1 MAEDNRNKPLYMISV
16 AAELTGMH
24 PQTLRVYESKGL
36 VNPQRSG
43 GNTRL
48 YSRADIE
55 RLELINQLTDEGIN
69 LAGVVRI
76 LDMKERAEERERENE
91 KLRARVRQLEDE
103 LHEYKMQRRSPP
115 WPRATARLTP
125 NKSCASCW
133 APAEIS
139 RLRRSAERRNGST
152 LRGSHLDNLTF
163 NFKGATRRSA
173 PFRFTSPCLKCGPL
187 AVRPLPAALLSPD
200 TVG

>member
-1 MAEDNRNKPLYMISV
+1 MISV

-76 LDMKERAEERERENE
+76 PRYEEACRGERERENE
-91 KLRARVRQLEDE
+91 KPPRPRAPARGRAARVQDAEED
-103 LHEYKMQRRSPP
+103 HCPGP
-115 WPRATARLTP
+115 ARWL
-125 NKSCASCW
+125 
-133 APAEIS
+133 
-139 RLRRSAERRNGST
+139 G
-152 LRGSHLDNLTF
+152 
-163 NFKGATRRSA
+163 
-173 PFRFTSPCLKCGPL
+173 
-187 AVRPLPAALLSPD
+187 
-200 TVG
+200 

>member
-55 RLELINQLTDEGIN
+55 CLELINQLTDEGIN

-76 LDMKERAEERERENE
+76 MDMRERALE
-91 KLRARVRQLEDE
+91 KDAEIDELRARVRALEDE
-103 LHEYKMQRRSPP
+103 VHEFRMREKI
-115 WPRATARLTP
+115 TALARYDGQNPEQLMRGLL
-125 NKSCASCW
+125 AS
-133 APAEIS
+133 
-139 RLRRSAERRNGST
+139 G
-152 LRGSHLDNLTF
+152 
-163 NFKGATRRSA
+163 KGE
-173 PFRFTSPCLKCGPL
+173 
-187 AVRPLPAALLSPD
+187 
-200 TVG
+200 

>member
-1 MAEDNRNKPLYMISV
+1 MSQDGRDKPLYMISV

-36 VNPQRSG
+36 VNPKRSG

-48 YSRADIE
+48 CSQSDIE

-91 KLRARVRQLEDE
+91 KLREQLRRAQDE
-103 LHEYKMQRRSPP
+103 LHELKMQKRITALA
-115 WPRATARLTP
+115 PRDG
-125 NKSCASCW
+125 
-133 APAEIS
+133 
-139 RLRRSAERRNGST
+139 SANPEQV
-152 LRGSHLDNLTF
+152 LRG
-163 NFKGATRRSA
+163 
-173 PFRFTSPCLKCGPL
+173 
-187 AVRPLPAALLSPD
+187 LLGGGSL
-200 TVG
+200 

>member
-1 MAEDNRNKPLYMISV
+1 MGEDNRNKPLYMIGV

-76 LDMKERAEERERENE
+76 LDMKERAEEREREND
-91 KLRARVRQLEDE
+91 KLARACVSLMSSCTSTRCRKESL
-103 LHEYKMQRRSPP
+103 RS
-115 WPRATARLTP
+115 PRATGLPTP
-125 NKSCASCW
+125 NRCCAVFW
-133 APAEIS
+133 AVHKIS
-139 RLRRSAERRNGST
+139 RSVARCPKF
-152 LRGSHLDNLTF
+152 NL
-163 NFKGATRRSA
+163 
-173 PFRFTSPCLKCGPL
+173 L
-187 AVRPLPAALLSPD
+187 
-200 TVG
+200 

>member
-1 MAEDNRNKPLYMISV
+1 MSQDGRDKPLYMISV

-36 VNPQRSG
+36 VNPKRSG

-48 YSRADIE
+48 HSQSDIE

-91 KLRARVRQLEDE
+91 KLREQLRRAQDE
-103 LHEYKMQRRSPP
+103 LHELKMQKRITALA
-115 WPRATARLTP
+115 PRDG
-125 NKSCASCW
+125 
-133 APAEIS
+133 
-139 RLRRSAERRNGST
+139 SANPEQV
-152 LRGSHLDNLTF
+152 LRG
-163 NFKGATRRSA
+163 
-173 PFRFTSPCLKCGPL
+173 
-187 AVRPLPAALLSPD
+187 LLGGGSL
-200 TVG
+200 

>member
-115 WPRATARLTP
+115 WPRATAQLTP
-125 NKSCASCW
+125 SKSCASCW
-133 APAEIS
+133 APAGICS
-139 RLRRSAERRNGST
+139 Y
-152 LRGSHLDNLTF
+152 
-163 NFKGATRRSA
+163 
-173 PFRFTSPCLKCGPL
+173 
-187 AVRPLPAALLSPD
+187 AVYQTA
-200 TVG
+200 

>member
-1 MAEDNRNKPLYMISV
+1 MYKIVQSWQQYFSNNVKPPRRAVSYTHLDVYKRQ
-16 AAELTGMH
+16 H

-103 LHEYKMQRRSPP
+103 LHEYKMQKKITALA
-115 WPRATARLTP
+115 PRD
-125 NKSCASCW
+125 
-133 APAEIS
+133 
-139 RLRRSAERRNGST
+139 GSVNPEQVMRK
-152 LRGSHLDNLTF
+152 LL
-163 NFKGATRRSA
+163 GAGGD
-173 PFRFTSPCLKCGPL
+173 L
-187 AVRPLPAALLSPD
+187 
-200 TVG
+200 

>member
-69 LAGVVRI
+69 LAGVTRI
-76 LDMKERAEERERENE
+76 LDLQSRLDEREEE
-91 KLRARVRQLEDE
+91 VEDLHARVRRLADRVRELET
-103 LHEYKMQRRSPP
+103 R
-115 WPRATARLTP
+115 TP
-125 NKSCASCW
+125 V
-133 APAEIS
+133 
-139 RLRRSAERRNGST
+139 
-152 LRGSHLDNLTF
+152 
-163 NFKGATRRSA
+163 GAIVRVTPTRR
-173 PFRFTSPCLKCGPL
+173 
-187 AVRPLPAALLSPD
+187 LP
-200 TVG
+200 

>member
-1 MAEDNRNKPLYMISV
+1 MSQDGRDKPLYMISV

-36 VNPQRSG
+36 VNPKRSG

-48 YSRADIE
+48 YSQSDIE

-91 KLRARVRQLEDE
+91 KLREQLRRAQDE
-103 LHEYKMQRRSPP
+103 LHELKMQKRITALA
-115 WPRATARLTP
+115 PRDG
-125 NKSCASCW
+125 
-133 APAEIS
+133 
-139 RLRRSAERRNGST
+139 SANPEQV
-152 LRGSHLDNLTF
+152 LRG
-163 NFKGATRRSA
+163 
-173 PFRFTSPCLKCGPL
+173 
-187 AVRPLPAALLSPD
+187 LLS
-200 TVG
+200 GGSL

>member
-1 MAEDNRNKPLYMISV
+1 MSQEGRDKPLYMISV

-36 VNPQRSG
+36 VNPKRSG

-48 YSRADIE
+48 YSQSDIE

-91 KLRARVRQLEDE
+91 KLREQLRRAQDE
-103 LHEYKMQRRSPP
+103 LHELKMQKRITALA
-115 WPRATARLTP
+115 PRDG
-125 NKSCASCW
+125 
-133 APAEIS
+133 
-139 RLRRSAERRNGST
+139 SANPEQV
-152 LRGSHLDNLTF
+152 LRG
-163 NFKGATRRSA
+163 
-173 PFRFTSPCLKCGPL
+173 
-187 AVRPLPAALLSPD
+187 LLS
-200 TVG
+200 GGGL

>member
-69 LAGVVRI
+69 LAGVTRI
-76 LDMKERAEERERENE
+76 LDLQGRLDARDEEIDDLMRI
-91 KLRARVRQLEDE
+91 LEA
-103 LHEYKMQRRSPP
+103 HRK
-115 WPRATARLTP
+115 
-125 NKSCASCW
+125 
-133 APAEIS
+133 
-139 RLRRSAERRNGST
+139 
-152 LRGSHLDNLTF
+152 
-163 NFKGATRRSA
+163 
-173 PFRFTSPCLKCGPL
+173 
-187 AVRPLPAALLSPD
+187 
-200 TVG
+200 

>member
-76 LDMKERAEERERENE
+76 LDMKERAEVREREAP
-91 KLRARVRQLEDE
+91 RPRTPARGRAARVQDAKEDHRPGPARW
-103 LHEYKMQRRSPP
+103 LGQ
-115 WPRATARLTP
+115 PRASHAQAAGRRRGFVVTRFYQTA
-125 NKSCASCW
+125 
-133 APAEIS
+133 
-139 RLRRSAERRNGST
+139 
-152 LRGSHLDNLTF
+152 
-163 NFKGATRRSA
+163 
-173 PFRFTSPCLKCGPL
+173 
-187 AVRPLPAALLSPD
+187 
-200 TVG
+200 

>member
-69 LAGVVRI
+69 LAGVIRI
-76 LDMKERAEERERENE
+76 LDLKGRLDERDEEIDDLHKKVRRLADRVHELETRES
-91 KLRARVRQLEDE
+91 V
-103 LHEYKMQRRSPP
+103 
-115 WPRATARLTP
+115 
-125 NKSCASCW
+125 
-133 APAEIS
+133 S
-139 RLRRSAERRNGST
+139 RLM
-152 LRGSHLDNLTF
+152 
-163 NFKGATRRSA
+163 
-173 PFRFTSPCLKCGPL
+173 
-187 AVRPLPAALLSPD
+187 LPAS
-200 TVG
+200 TQNIEVR

>member
-76 LDMKERAEERERENE
+76 LDMKERAEEREREE
-91 KLRARVRQLEDE
+91 ALARGEASRTV
-103 LHEYKMQRRSPP
+103 
-115 WPRATARLTP
+115 PRDAGGLQGAGG
-125 NKSCASCW
+125 A
-133 APAEIS
+133 
-139 RLRRSAERRNGST
+139 
-152 LRGSHLDNLTF
+152 
-163 NFKGATRRSA
+163 KGAREARKLGEL
-173 PFRFTSPCLKCGPL
+173 RDRKEK
-187 AVRPLPAALLSPD
+187 
-200 TVG
+200 

>member
-1 MAEDNRNKPLYMISV
+1 MALGQKGPRVLPRGPSQLLLGALGRIGRSILGRCFGLRCGALFATVRHRHHRGAQDAIRHAVALLVHVVDGLVVLRSV
-16 AAELTGMH
+16 LDTSH
-24 PQTLRVYESKGL
+24 GL

-103 LHEYKMQRRSPP
+103 LHEYKMQKKITALA
-115 WPRATARLTP
+115 PRD
-125 NKSCASCW
+125 
-133 APAEIS
+133 
-139 RLRRSAERRNGST
+139 GSVNPEQVMRK
-152 LRGSHLDNLTF
+152 LL
-163 NFKGATRRSA
+163 GAGGD
-173 PFRFTSPCLKCGPL
+173 L
-187 AVRPLPAALLSPD
+187 
-200 TVG
+200 

>member
-1 MAEDNRNKPLYMISV
+1 MSQEGRDKPLYMISV

-36 VNPQRSG
+36 VNPKRSG

-48 YSRADIE
+48 YSQSDIE

-91 KLRARVRQLEDE
+91 KLREQLRRAQDE
-103 LHEYKMQRRSPP
+103 LHELKMQKRITALA
-115 WPRATARLTP
+115 PRDG
-125 NKSCASCW
+125 
-133 APAEIS
+133 
-139 RLRRSAERRNGST
+139 SANPEQV
-152 LRGSHLDNLTF
+152 LRG
-163 NFKGATRRSA
+163 
-173 PFRFTSPCLKCGPL
+173 
-187 AVRPLPAALLSPD
+187 LLGGGSL
-200 TVG
+200 

>member
-103 LHEYKMQRRSPP
+103 LTSMSASRSRRVAFCCSSSA
-115 WPRATARLTP
+115 RAR
-125 NKSCASCW
+125 SFRASSA
-133 APAEIS
+133 APVTS
-139 RLRRSAERRNGST
+139 RLPSWRRT
-152 LRGSHLDNLTF
+152 
-163 NFKGATRRSA
+163 
-173 PFRFTSPCLKCGPL
+173 C
-187 AVRPLPAALLSPD
+187 
-200 TVG
+200 

>member
-1 MAEDNRNKPLYMISV
+1 MSQDGRDKPLYMISV

-48 YSRADIE
+48 YSQSDIE

-91 KLRARVRQLEDE
+91 KLREQLRRAQDE
-103 LHEYKMQRRSPP
+103 LHELKMQKRITALA
-115 WPRATARLTP
+115 PRDG
-125 NKSCASCW
+125 
-133 APAEIS
+133 
-139 RLRRSAERRNGST
+139 SANPEQV
-152 LRGSHLDNLTF
+152 LRG
-163 NFKGATRRSA
+163 
-173 PFRFTSPCLKCGPL
+173 
-187 AVRPLPAALLSPD
+187 LLGGGSL
-200 TVG
+200 

>member
-103 LHEYKMQRRSPP
+103 LHEYKMQKKITALEKKITALA
-115 WPRATARLTP
+115 PRD
-125 NKSCASCW
+125 
-133 APAEIS
+133 
-139 RLRRSAERRNGST
+139 GSVNPEQVMRK
-152 LRGSHLDNLTF
+152 LL
-163 NFKGATRRSA
+163 GAGGD
-173 PFRFTSPCLKCGPL
+173 L
-187 AVRPLPAALLSPD
+187 
-200 TVG
+200 